1 MSEELFS
8 RELTSEEEAAQDFY
22 SLDEQKSNE
31 TDGAFAPSEANQK
44 VDFQAHEDDVMRIRD
59 SIPERKKIAYEKE
72 LRLRKIIA
80 QLQFTGYSQEQ
91 IYQILGKFADKELF
105 DDIVKQYNLRG
116 IPDPDMSDLCW

>member
-31 TDGAFAPSEANQK
+31 TDGAVAPSEANQK

-59 SIPERKKIAYEKE
+59 SIPERKKLHTRKNYVCE
-72 LRLRKIIA
+72 RL
-80 QLQFTGYSQEQ
+80 LLNFN
-91 IYQILGKFADKELF
+91 LL
-105 DDIVKQYNLRG
+105 DIVKNRF
-116 IPDPDMSDLCW
+116 IRF